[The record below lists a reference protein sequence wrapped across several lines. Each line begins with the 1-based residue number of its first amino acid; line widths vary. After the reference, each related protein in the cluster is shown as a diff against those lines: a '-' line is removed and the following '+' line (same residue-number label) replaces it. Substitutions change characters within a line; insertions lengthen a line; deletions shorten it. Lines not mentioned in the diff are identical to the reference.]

1 MKRAAATVLA
11 LILALGLLC
20 GCGEQTAEE
29 DGRLKVVTTL
39 FPYYDFV
46 RAIGGE
52 SGTDL
57 CKAVSFDQQVG
68 TGDAI
73 GQNGVFQ

>member
-1 MKRAAATVLA
+1 MAVVKRGQHGVTAAALNN
-11 LILALGLLC
+11 
-20 GCGEQTAEE
+20 
-29 DGRLKVVTTL
+29 
-39 FPYYDFV
+39 F

-52 SGTDL
+52 SVPDL

>member
-1 MKRAAATVLA
+1 MAVIERGQHGVTAAALN
-11 LILALGLLC
+11 
-20 GCGEQTAEE
+20 
-29 DGRLKVVTTL
+29 
-39 FPYYDFV
+39 DF

-52 SGTDL
+52 SGPDL

-68 TGDAI
+68 TGYAI